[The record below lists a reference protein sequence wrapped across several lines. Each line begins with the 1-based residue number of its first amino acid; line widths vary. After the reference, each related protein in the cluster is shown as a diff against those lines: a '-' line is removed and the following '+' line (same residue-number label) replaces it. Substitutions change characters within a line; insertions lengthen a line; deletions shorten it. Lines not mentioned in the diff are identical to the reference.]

1 MGKIIA
7 YQIGFLF
14 EPEYHFHVLPEIE
27 IKRPKKEF
35 KTKISQYHG
44 KSTNITAKKNA
55 RTSLPNR
62 YRKEQ
67 QP

>member
-1 MGKIIA
+1 MPIIVA

-35 KTKISQYHG
+35 NTKPIQYHG
-44 KSTNITAKKNA
+44 KSNNITAKKNA
-55 RTSLPNR
+55 RTTLPNR
-62 YRKEQ
+62 YKQE
-67 QP
+67 